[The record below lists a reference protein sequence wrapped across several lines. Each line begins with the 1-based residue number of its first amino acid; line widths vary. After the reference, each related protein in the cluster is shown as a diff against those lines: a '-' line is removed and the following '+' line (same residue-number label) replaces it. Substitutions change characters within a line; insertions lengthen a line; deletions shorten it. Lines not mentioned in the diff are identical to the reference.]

1 MKKTRRT
8 FALLSFFLP
17 ILSFLFLMLLLG
29 GLITS
34 SAGGSSGSTT
44 GKRTRLTAQ
53 EVAQKVNISVERAE
67 DVIKILNWQL
77 SKEKFTLE
85 GASGSLANAER
96 ESGKDWYISTVTPFS
111 WKVNSEEWI
120 DEVVLSIEI
129 ETSKRNLIINSDI
142 SYGTGEIIKKN
153 MFIIDNNTD
162 NKDLDS
168 WLEVSYYQIISLIKI
183 INRNS
188 EKE

>member
-1 MKKTRRT
+1 MD
-8 FALLSFFLP
+8 FFLEKWEQQYLVP
-17 ILSFLFLMLLLG
+17 KLQI
-29 GLITS
+29 I
-34 SAGGSSGSTT
+34 
-44 GKRTRLTAQ
+44 
-53 EVAQKVNISVERAE
+53 VNNIKNNESVKISYS
-67 DVIKILNWQL
+67 KI
-77 SKEKFTLE
+77 E
-85 GASGSLANAER
+85 NAER

-120 DEVVLSIEI
+120 DEVVLSIQI

-188 EKE
+188 ELDNI

>member
-1 MKKTRRT
+1 MD
-8 FALLSFFLP
+8 FFLEKWEQQYLVP
-17 ILSFLFLMLLLG
+17 KLQI
-29 GLITS
+29 I
-34 SAGGSSGSTT
+34 
-44 GKRTRLTAQ
+44 
-53 EVAQKVNISVERAE
+53 VNNIKNNESVKISYS
-67 DVIKILNWQL
+67 KI
-77 SKEKFTLE
+77 E
-85 GASGSLANAER
+85 NAER

-111 WKVNSEEWI
+111 WKVNSKEWI

-168 WLEVSYYQIISLIKI
+168 WLKASYYQIISLIKI